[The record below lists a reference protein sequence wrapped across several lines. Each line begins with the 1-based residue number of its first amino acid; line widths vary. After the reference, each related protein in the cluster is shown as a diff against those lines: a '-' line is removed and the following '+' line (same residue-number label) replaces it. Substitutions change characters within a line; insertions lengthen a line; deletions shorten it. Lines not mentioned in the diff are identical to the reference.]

1 MRTRKLFSR
10 ALVGAMVFVV
20 ACGSS
25 NKSNGTHDAAIDAP
39 GATPDASC
47 FMPPLTT
54 SNEIINACTGSNVT
68 IIYDT
73 KAKPPLTLPDGGLP
87 PLGSGSG

>member
-1 MRTRKLFSR
+1 MRIRKLLVP
-10 ALVGAMVFVV
+10 ALVAAMAFVV
-20 ACGSS
+20 ACGG

-68 IIYDT
+68 IIYKDSH
-73 KAKPPLTLPDGGLP
+73 PPLTLPDGGLP
-87 PLGSGSG
+87 ALGSGSG